1 MGVYSSYP
9 KKRTISSDEES
20 LDRETNNYLSLAGV
34 RSSRLG
40 RLSISEGVMKQ
51 TFAIGIGGAAG
62 QGVAT
67 PGDIFAKIFSRRG
80 LNLNAYNAYQS
91 IIRGGHTFLTIRTGP
106 EKVTNMGD
114 RIDLF
119 IPLNQDSMDRHLKLL
134 TAGAA
139 CIFNADT
146 IQPASAADGVQL
158 CALPVAE
165 LADITRN
172 KVAQNTLAIGAG
184 LHMMGIGFQALEG
197 VLKEQFKKK
206 GDAVVAENVGV
217 ARAGYDYAAA
227 HFRAFPNPLP
237 KTESRYAILSGNIAM
252 AMGGAAA
259 GVKFYCAYPMSPSTG
274 VLHWMAA
281 HARKAGI
288 MVRQVEDE
296 IGVINMTIGAAH
308 AGVRAMCATSGGGFA
323 LMSEGLVM
331 SAMMETPVVV
341 INCQRA
347 GPSTGVPTKT
357 EQGDLWQMLGAAFG
371 DYPRAIV
378 APLDIADCFK
388 VIPEMFNLVDRF
400 QCPGLVLCDLLLSE
414 GRLSVHPEDLDFSPF
429 IDRGEPITA
438 SNGDAAAA
446 TPVTKADYKRYLF
459 TESGISPRAVPG
471 VPGHVH
477 TVATDEHE
485 EAGVLISDE
494 FTNPVK
500 RRAMMEKRMRKV
512 AGIEAAVSPPPL
524 WGPRDAD
531 VTLIGWGSTKGVI
544 EEACEILNEQ
554 GISAD
559 QLQIRWLVP
568 LHGEAILEILKNSR
582 HTIIV
587 ENNFSGQ
594 FARYLRSE
602 TSFVPNGHIRK
613 YDGEPFMPHHLVEAV
628 KAQLAGNTKL
638 SVPMHEI
645 MV

>member
-1 MGVYSSYP
+1 
-9 KKRTISSDEES
+9 
-20 LDRETNNYLSLAGV
+20 
-34 RSSRLG
+34 
-40 RLSISEGVMKQ
+40 MKQ

-80 LNLNAYNAYQS
+80 LSLNAYNAYQS

-106 EKVTNMGD
+106 QKVTNMGD
-114 RIDLF
+114 RIDLL
-119 IPLNQDSMDRHLKLL
+119 IPLNQDSMDRHLGLL
-134 TAGAA
+134 TAGAS
-139 CIFNADT
+139 CIYNADT
-146 IQPASAADGVQL
+146 IKPGSAGDGVQL
-158 CALPVAE
+158 CPLPVSE

-184 LHMMGIGFQALEG
+184 LHMMGIGFPALEE
-197 VLKEQFKKK
+197 VLREQFKKK
-206 GDAVVAENVGV
+206 GDAIVSENVGV
-217 ARAGYDYAAA
+217 ARVGYDYAAA
-227 HFRAFPNPLP
+227 HFMAFPNPIP
-237 KTESRYAILSGNIAM
+237 KTENHYAILSGNIAM
-252 AMGGAAA
+252 AMGGVAA

-296 IGVINMTIGAAH
+296 IGVINMAIGAAH

-323 LMSEGLVM
+323 LMSEGLGM
-331 SAMMETPVVV
+331 SAMIETPVVV
-341 INCQRA
+341 IDCQRA

-371 DYPRAIV
+371 DYPRVIA

-388 VIPEMFNLVDRF
+388 LIPEIFNIADRF

-414 GRLSVHPEDLDFSPF
+414 GRLSVDPKDLEFHPT
-429 IDRGEPITA
+429 IDRGALITTANGKDA
-438 SNGDAAAA
+438 SSALSTNGG
-446 TPVTKADYKRYLF
+446 YKRYKI
-459 TESGISPRAVPG
+459 TDSGISPRAVPG
-471 VPGHVH
+471 VLGHIH
-477 TVATDEHE
+477 TAATDEHQE
-485 EAGVLISDE
+485 DGVLISDE
-494 FTNPVK
+494 FTNPIK

-512 AGIEAAVSPPPL
+512 AGIESVVSPPAL
-524 WGPRDAD
+524 SGPPHAD

-544 EEACEILNEQ
+544 EEACELLNEQ
-554 GISAD
+554 GISAN

-568 LHGEAILEILKNSR
+568 LHGEAILEILNDTH

-587 ENNFSGQ
+587 ENNYSGQ

-602 TSFVPNGHIRK
+602 TSFVPNGYIRK
-613 YDGEPFMPHHLVEAV
+613 YDGEPFMPHHIVEAV
-628 KAQLAGNTKL
+628 KEQLAGNTNL
-638 SVPMHEI
+638 SVPVHEI
-645 MV
+645 TV